1 VGVKFYPTNLDDH
14 GWGWSHTL
22 YDFSSK
28 EVSVVGFYQEED
40 CLQVRRPVT
49 FMTGLDS
56 GKREK
61 KKTEDKRES

>member
-1 VGVKFYPTNLDDH
+1 M
-14 GWGWSHTL
+14 
-22 YDFSSK
+22 
-28 EVSVVGFYQEED
+28 GFYQEED